1 MAEKS
6 DKGSTVDGA
15 LIGARGGKGGPPI
28 PPGGRG
34 EGPSAGEASK
44 DPAIPKPPRWL
55 TTLRAEPPAVLGK
68 LLGLG
73 CILFILI
80 VWYLF
85 TAGDSAA
92 DRPISPSK
100 LPSPGDVF
108 DSFGKLEERGL
119 VDGIIATL
127 VRVLKGF
134 GLAAL
139 VGVGFGVL
147 AASFRAVA
155 AFLNPLVLFGRS
167 LPLAALI
174 PITILWFGIG
184 EKQKEMFIFIASAPF
199 IFSDTV
205 KAISLVPER
214 YVETAQTLGA
224 SRWQII
230 YKVLFPLALP
240 DIITGLRF
248 LFGLA
253 LGYIMLA
260 EAINSR
266 AGLGFMINTGERLGL
281 IEQNYLL
288 LIIIGILAYLV
299 DWVLRFMQRYFFYYR
314 KDL

>member
-1 MAEKS
+1 MAA
-6 DKGSTVDGA
+6 GA
-15 LIGARGGKGGPPI
+15 PKKEPAKADVAGP
-28 PPGGRG
+28 
-34 EGPSAGEASK
+34 E
-44 DPAIPKPPRWL
+44 IPKPPRWL
-55 TTLRAEPPAVLGK
+55 TTLRAEPPAVLAK
-68 LLGLG
+68 LLGLA
-73 CILFILI
+73 CILLVLI
-80 VWYLF
+80 IWYLF
-85 TAGDSAA
+85 TAGDDPTS
-92 DRPISPSK
+92 RPISPSK

-108 DSFGKLEERGL
+108 GSYGKLEDRGL
-119 VDGIIATL
+119 VDGIIATM

-139 VGVGFGVL
+139 VGVFFGVL

-167 LPLAALI
+167 LPLAALV
-174 PITILWFGIG
+174 PITILWFGIA
-184 EKQKEMFIFIASAPF
+184 EKQKEMFIFIASVPF

-205 KAISLVPER
+205 KAVSLVPER

-260 EAINSR
+260 EAINSK
-266 AGLGFMINTGERLGL
+266 AGLGYMINTGERMGL

-288 LIIIGILAYLV
+288 LIIIGILAYFV
-299 DWVLRFMQRYFFYYR
+299 DWFLRFMQKFFFFYR

>member
-1 MAEKS
+1 MAEK
-6 DKGSTVDGA
+6 GRSTVEGA
-15 LIGARGGKGGPPI
+15 AIGARGGRGGPPI
-28 PPGGRG
+28 G
-34 EGPSAGEASK
+34 GEA
-44 DPAIPKPPRWL
+44 ATANIPRPPRWL

-68 LLGLG
+68 LLGLA
-73 CILFILI
+73 CILLVLI
-80 VWYLF
+80 IWYLF
-85 TAGDSAA
+85 TAGDDPTS
-92 DRPISPSK
+92 RPISPSK

-108 DSFGKLEERGL
+108 GSYDMLEERGL
-119 VDGIIATL
+119 VDGIIATM
-127 VRVLKGF
+127 VRVARGF

-139 VGVGFGVL
+139 VGVAFGVF

-167 LPLAALI
+167 LPLAALV

-184 EKQKEMFIFIASAPF
+184 EKQKEMFIFIAAVPF
-199 IFSDTV
+199 VFSDTV

-248 LFGLA
+248 MFGLA

-260 EAINSR
+260 ESLNPK
-266 AGLGFMINTGERLGL
+266 AGLGFLINIGERNGL

-299 DWVLRFMQRYFFYYR
+299 DWTLRFMQRFFFFYR

>member
-1 MAEKS
+1 MPS
-6 DKGSTVDGA
+6 PGDKGSAAGLGSLGA
-15 LIGARGGKGGPPI
+15 AGGPPI
-28 PPGGRG
+28 PPAGGT
-34 EGPSAGEASK
+34 GPSIAPAAA
-44 DPAIPKPPRWL
+44 DPEIPRPPRWL
-55 TTLRAEPPAVLGK
+55 TTLRAQPPAVLGK
-68 LLGLG
+68 VLGLA
-73 CILFILI
+73 CILLVLLI
-80 VWYLF
+80 WYLF
-85 TAGDSAA
+85 TAGDSPA

-108 DSFGKLEERGL
+108 GSYDKLEERGL
-119 VDGIIATL
+119 ADGIIATM

-134 GLAAL
+134 GLAAI
-139 VGVGFGVL
+139 VGVVLGVI
-147 AASFRAVA
+147 ASSFRAVA
-155 AFLNPLVLFGRS
+155 AFLNPIVLFGRS

-174 PITILWFGIG
+174 PITILWFGID
-184 EKQKEMFIFIASAPF
+184 EKQKEMFIFIASVPF

-205 KAISLVPER
+205 KAISLVPQT
-214 YVETAQTLGA
+214 YVECAQTLGA
-224 SRWQII
+224 TRWQII

-266 AGLGFMINTGERLGL
+266 EGLGFMINTGERLGL

-299 DWVLRFMQRYFFYYR
+299 DWLLRYMQKYFFFYR

>member
-1 MAEKS
+1 VAETPAK
-6 DKGSTVDGA
+6 KA
-15 LIGARGGKGGPPI
+15 PP
-28 PPGGRG
+28 PPAAKADA
-34 EGPSAGEASK
+34 SAAPE
-44 DPAIPKPPRWL
+44 IPKPPRWL

-68 LLGLG
+68 LLGLA
-73 CILFILI
+73 CILVVLLI
-80 VWYLF
+80 WYLF
-85 TAGDSAA
+85 THGSDAA
-92 DRPISPSK
+92 SRPISPSK

-108 DSFGKLEERGL
+108 DSYGKLSDRGL
-119 VDGIIATL
+119 VDGIIATM

-139 VGVGFGVL
+139 VGVSVGVF
-147 AASFRAVA
+147 AASFRAAA

-184 EKQKEMFIFIASAPF
+184 EKQKEMFIFIASVPF

-299 DWVLRFMQRYFFYYR
+299 DWVLRFMQRYFFFYR

>member
-1 MAEKS
+1 MAAAPPTKEPAKPS
-6 DKGSTVDGA
+6 EAGA
-15 LIGARGGKGGPPI
+15 
-28 PPGGRG
+28 
-34 EGPSAGEASK
+34 E
-44 DPAIPKPPRWL
+44 IPKPPRWL

-68 LLGLG
+68 VLGLA
-73 CILFILI
+73 CILLVLLI
-80 VWYLF
+80 WYLF
-85 TAGDSAA
+85 TAGDNPA

-108 DSFGKLEERGL
+108 DSYSKLEERGL
-119 VDGIIATL
+119 VDGIIATM

-134 GLAAL
+134 GWAAV
-139 VGVGFGVL
+139 VGVALGVL
-147 AASFRAVA
+147 AASFRAAA

-174 PITILWFGIG
+174 PITILWFGID
-184 EKQKEMFIFIASAPF
+184 EKQKEMFIFIASVPF

-299 DWVLRFMQRYFFYYR
+299 DWFLRYMQRFFFFYR